1 MDCYRAA
8 SQELKRRIEETR
20 KGGER
25 RKAAVRERYPRL
37 SLLEE
42 EIRKAGLAVIKDR
55 IQPGGE
61 TDFTRAEAKLKA
73 LQEEKSEFLQRNNL
87 CESYPTDIFYC
98 PICRDEG
105 YLMRDGRRV
114 RCACFEKI
122 FIEML
127 TGVQSDLDPNV
138 RLADFR
144 LDWYPDMPDPERY
157 GSTDSP
163 RRCMERIYRQCL
175 SLTENYPTGHFN
187 NMLFI
192 GKTGLGKTF
201 LSQCIANAFLEKGIP
216 AVYIKAGKMFSEI
229 TYYGSDPARREN
241 AEALRNLICDAEV
254 LLLDDLGTE
263 KQTETRY
270 ADLLE
275 LLDRRIFLHN
285 KAGCVTVI
293 STNLTPKTL
302 LSYYDERICSRLFGS
317 FDLLRF
323 SGEDIRLNHIK
334 K

>member
-1 MDCYRAA
+1 
-8 SQELKRRIEETR
+8 
-20 KGGER
+20 
-25 RKAAVRERYPRL
+25 
-37 SLLEE
+37 
-42 EIRKAGLAVIKDR
+42 
-55 IQPGGE
+55 
-61 TDFTRAEAKLKA
+61 
-73 LQEEKSEFLQRNNL
+73 
-87 CESYPTDIFYC
+87 
-98 PICRDEG
+98 
-105 YLMRDGRRV
+105 
-114 RCACFEKI
+114 
-122 FIEML
+122 
-127 TGVQSDLDPNV
+127 
-138 RLADFR
+138 
-144 LDWYPDMPDPERY
+144 
-157 GSTDSP
+157 
-163 RRCMERIYRQCL
+163 
-175 SLTENYPTGHFN
+175 
-187 NMLFI
+187 
-192 GKTGLGKTF
+192 
-201 LSQCIANAFLEKGIP
+201 
-216 AVYIKAGKMFSEI
+216 MFSEI